1 MFDFTSRY
9 ARQEVAAYFA
19 PNGSEISYARRRWL
33 PAGAALPLLAE
44 VTFQSFDRLDLVTY
58 RALANPLQYWRVA
71 DANDALNPFDLEVPG
86 RVLRV
91 PVPQP

>member
-9 ARQEVAAYFA
+9 ARQEVAVYFA
-19 PNGSEISYARRRWL
+19 PDGSDPDAKLS
-33 PAGAALPLLAE
+33 
-44 VTFQSFDRLDLVTY
+44 Y
-58 RALANPLQYWRVA
+58 RALADPLQYWRVA